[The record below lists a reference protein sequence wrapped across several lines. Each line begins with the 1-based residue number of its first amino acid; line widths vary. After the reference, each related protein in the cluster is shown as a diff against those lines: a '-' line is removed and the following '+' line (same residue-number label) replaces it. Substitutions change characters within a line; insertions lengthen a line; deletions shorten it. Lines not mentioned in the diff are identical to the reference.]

1 MLLLRHEKMPRA
13 WFGWQRT
20 TLLYALFLRKANP
33 TKWKTRPV
41 IGERIILYA
50 DLETLKTNGQ
60 SVNYDAE
67 FSCACLQMRRRNP
80 RAPGPLLGGR
90 KSFWGVSIDKDG
102 TRINFGES
110 ANMTGVFTRHDK
122 PTVALSINHHDAA
135 TLG

>member
-13 WFGWQRT
+13 WFGWQKT

-80 RAPGPLLGGR
+80 QAIGPLLSRR
-90 KSFWGVSIDKDG
+90 KAFWVVSIDRDV
-102 TRINFGES
+102 TRINFGKS
-110 ANMTGVFTRHDK
+110 ACKACVFAR
-122 PTVALSINHHDAA
+122 
-135 TLG
+135 

>member
-1 MLLLRHEKMPRA
+1 MAGKKQL
-13 WFGWQRT
+13 
-20 TLLYALFLRKANP
+20 LLYALFLRKANP
-33 TKWKTRPV
+33 IRRKIPPV
-41 IGERIILYA
+41 VGEGIIFYA
-50 DLETLKTNGQ
+50 DLETLKTNSQ
-60 SVNYDAE
+60 SVNYDTQ
-67 FSCACLQMRRRNP
+67 FSCACLQMRRRKP